1 MVVLKLK
8 VKSEDNLFCPDCYK
22 TEKPTAIEYFFTP
35 KSDIF
40 SMV

>member
-1 MVVLKLK
+1 MVGLKLK

-35 KSDIF
+35 KIF
-40 SMV
+40 SMG